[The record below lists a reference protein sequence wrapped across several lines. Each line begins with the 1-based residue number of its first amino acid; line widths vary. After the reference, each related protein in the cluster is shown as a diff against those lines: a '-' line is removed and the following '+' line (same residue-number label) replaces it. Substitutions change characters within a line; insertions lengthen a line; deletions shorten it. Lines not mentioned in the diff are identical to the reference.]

1 MRWES
6 MKTPGG
12 ENCWT
17 REQPPQERAR
27 SSFPQDMRNQTEH
40 DSEGQAE
47 GGNPALTEDELDNLQ
62 GLFYLELL

>member
-1 MRWES
+1 MRRVS

-17 REQPPQERAR
+17 REQPPQGRAR
-27 SSFPQDMRNQTEH
+27 NSFPQDAGNQTEPN
-40 DSEGQAE
+40 SEGQAK
-47 GGNPALTEDELDNLQ
+47 GGNPEVTEDELHNLQ